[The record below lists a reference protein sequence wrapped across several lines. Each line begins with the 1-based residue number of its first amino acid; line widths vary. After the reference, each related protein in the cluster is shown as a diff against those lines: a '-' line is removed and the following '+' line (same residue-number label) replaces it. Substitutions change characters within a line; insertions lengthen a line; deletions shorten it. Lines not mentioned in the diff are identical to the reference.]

1 MRRFLQFL
9 FIIATV
15 IIFPGRGFSSVPA
28 DSLYKRILFSS
39 NGEAIA
45 DVLFNFYSHTDSLEL
60 PEISA
65 TLDKVIIQVFT
76 EGDIKALE
84 EGVFI
89 AIERFRNKNLFDL
102 SILFIQKGAFI
113 SRQLNDLSREADYYR
128 RLAGTAW
135 DNGRYYLSLESGY
148 RALIYY
154 EKNPELD
161 ARRLSYLYNT
171 IALNYR
177 ALGRYSEALQ
187 YFQEALEIVEREN
200 DEQMMGLILTNMGRL
215 FFMQGDYQ
223 KSIDFHYRGIE
234 LELISQSYRAVGRSY
249 TSIAETFHFLEE
261 NDSALHYINKAIEVQ
276 KEVND
281 LVGMSRTL
289 SLKGFILKKEEKF
302 RAALENYM
310 ESISLAE
317 SQDALDEL
325 RIALKGIS
333 RVYAVTGDYAKAFD
347 YYLRYSGIQSK
358 QFDISHLSD
367 LNQLEERL
375 KLEEKER
382 EIQKLLLQRQKNLA
396 WFFIAIAM
404 MALALMVLF
413 FTLYR
418 LKNKSFTELSLQ
430 SNTINIQKDELL
442 ALNKELIAAKN
453 KAEEADKLK
462 SVFLSNM
469 SHEIRTPMNAIIGFS
484 SLLSDSGISENDRK
498 MFVDIVQNNSKTLL
512 QLIDDI
518 IDFSKIEAGQLN
530 ITNREV
536 GIDQLLEEIYLQFY
550 NKMVERNEK
559 ELVLSYKKPPNIK
572 DCRILADQPRLNQVL
587 SNLISNAIKFTP
599 SGVVEF
605 GYSIEKEADENYLRF
620 YVRDTGIGISPG
632 KQKVIF
638 ERFRQGDEGTTRPF
652 EGTGLGLSI
661 AKGIV
666 ERMGGKMWVESIVN
680 QGSTFYFTIPYSP
693 VLKSNII
700 AEELEEQKMNG
711 PSFAGRK
718 ILIAEDEAYNYI
730 FLEKLLKNSG
740 TKVFWAKD
748 GNESV
753 EIVKANPD
761 IDLIFMDIKLP
772 GISGL
777 EATRKIRKFNP
788 GVVIIAQT
796 AYAMDEDRQK
806 CLVAGCNDYISK
818 PIEIPKFYGLLSK
831 YLG

>member
-1 MRRFLQFL
+1 MRRVLL
-9 FIIATV
+9 TV
-15 IIFPGRGFSSVPA
+15 IILFSVFILPGRSISLTPA
-28 DSLYKRILFSS
+28 DSLYKEILFSP
-39 NGEAIA
+39 NGEAIS
-45 DVLFNFYSHTDSLEL
+45 DVFIKFYSHSDSIEL

-65 TLDKVIIQVFT
+65 TLDQVIIKVFT
-76 EGDIKALE
+76 EGDIKVLE
-84 EGVFI
+84 SGISI
-89 AIERFRNKNLFDL
+89 AIEKFRNQNLFDL
-102 SILFIQKGAFI
+102 AILFNQKGAFI
-113 SRQLNDLSREADYYR
+113 SRQLNDLSREADYFR

-154 EKNPELD
+154 EKNTELD
-161 ARRLSYLYNT
+161 YRQLGALYNI

-177 ALGRYSEALQ
+177 ALSRYNEAFQ
-187 YFQEALEIVEREN
+187 YFQKALEIVELEN
-200 DEQMMGLILTNMGRL
+200 DEQMMGLIISNMGRL
-215 FFMQGDYQ
+215 FFLQGEYQ
-223 KSIDFHYRGIE
+223 KAKEFQYRGIE
-234 LELISQSYRAVGRSY
+234 LELISQSYRSAGRSY
-249 TSIAETFHFLEE
+249 KSIAETFHFLEE
-261 NDSALHYINKAIEVQ
+261 PDSALHYINKAKEVQ
-276 KEVND
+276 AEVND
-281 LVGMSRTL
+281 MVGMSRTL
-289 SLKGFILKKEEKF
+289 SLQGFILKKEEKF
-302 RAALENYM
+302 NAALKNYM

-333 RVYAVTGDYAKAFD
+333 RVYAVTGDYKMAFD
-347 YYLRYSGIQSK
+347 YYLRYSDIQSK

-375 KLEEKER
+375 KHEEKER

-396 WFFIAIAM
+396 WFFIAIAI
-404 MALALMVLF
+404 MALLLTVLY

-418 LKNKSFTELSLQ
+418 LKNKSFAELSIQ
-430 SNTINIQKDELL
+430 SKTINNQKDELV
-442 ALNKELIAAKN
+442 ALNKELVAAKN

-536 GIDQLLEEIYLQFY
+536 AIDQLLEEIYLQFY
-550 NKMVERNEK
+550 NKMVEKNEK
-559 ELVLSYKKPPNIK
+559 ELVLSYKRPPNIK

-587 SNLISNAIKFTP
+587 SNLITNAIKFTP

-620 YVRDTGIGISPG
+620 YVRDTGIGISPE

-666 ERMGGKMWVESIVN
+666 DRMSGKMWVESIVN

-693 VLKSNII
+693 VLKSNVITDD
-700 AEELEEQKMNG
+700 LEEQKMHG
-711 PSFAGRK
+711 PALTGRK

-740 TKVFWAKD
+740 TKIFWAKD

-761 IDLIFMDIKLP
+761 IDLVFMDIKLP

-777 EATRKIRKFNP
+777 EATRKIRKFNTA
-788 GVVIIAQT
+788 VVIIAQT

>member
-1 MRRFLQFL
+1 MRRVLL
-9 FIIATV
+9 IVFILLTV
-15 IIFPGRGFSSVPA
+15 IILPGRSYSSVPA
-28 DSLYKRILFSS
+28 DSLYKKILFAP
-39 NGEAIA
+39 NGEAIS
-45 DVLFNFYSHTDSLEL
+45 DVFFKFYSKSDSLVL

-65 TLDKVIIQVFT
+65 TLDQVIIKVFT

-84 EGVFI
+84 TGIFI
-89 AIERFRNKNLFDL
+89 TIEKFRNQNLFDL
-102 SILFIQKGAFI
+102 AILFIQKGAFI
-113 SRQLNDLSREADYYR
+113 SRQLNDLSKEADYFR

-161 ARRLSYLYNT
+161 ARRLGYLYNT

-177 ALGRYSEALQ
+177 ALSRYKEALQ
-187 YFQEALEIVEREN
+187 YFQMALEIVERGK
-200 DEQMMGLILTNMGRL
+200 DEQMMGLIISNMGRL
-215 FFMQGDYQ
+215 FFLQEEYQ
-223 KSIDFHYRGIE
+223 KAMDFYYKGIE
-234 LELISQSYRAVGRSY
+234 LESKTQSYRALGRSY

-261 NDSALHYINKAIEVQ
+261 PDSAQHYINKALEVQ

-289 SLKGFILKKEEKF
+289 SLKGFILKKEEKY

-317 SQDALDEL
+317 NQDALDEL

-333 RVYAVTGDYAKAFD
+333 RVYAVTGDYEKAFD

-396 WFFIAIAM
+396 WFFIAIAI
-404 MALALMVLF
+404 MALALTILF

-418 LKNKSFTELSLQ
+418 LKNKSFAELSIQ
-430 SNTINIQKDELL
+430 SKTINKQKDELL
-442 ALNKELIAAKN
+442 ALNKELVSAKN

-536 GIDQLLEEIYLQFY
+536 GIDHLLEEIYLQFY

-559 ELVLSYKKPPNIK
+559 ELILSYKKPPNIK

-620 YVRDTGIGISPG
+620 YVRDTGIGISPE

-666 ERMGGKMWVESIVN
+666 DRMGGKMWVESLVN
-680 QGSTFYFTIPYSP
+680 QGSTFYFTVPYSP
-693 VLKSNII
+693 VLKSNVITDG
-700 AEELEEQKMNG
+700 LDEQKMHA
-711 PSFAGRK
+711 PSFTGRK

-761 IDLIFMDIKLP
+761 IDLVFMDIKLP

-777 EATRKIRKFNP
+777 EATRKIRKFNTN
-788 GVVIIAQT
+788 VAIIAQT

-806 CLVAGCNDYISK
+806 CLLAGCNDYISK